1 MAGGMGAEER
11 LPEYLTL
18 EEAYRAAYYLVEQYV
33 ALEKQPDEGLV
44 LLFQYMESDPARW
57 SDWIASVRRAL
68 SDPGTID
75 PHA

>member
-1 MAGGMGAEER
+1 MMSEAGTGER

-44 LLFQYMESDPARW
+44 LLALYMESDPARW